1 MTSNLSG
8 VLGNP
13 ATSNSITIG
22 VSPRVTPAVTVALT
36 SGSNPA
42 CAGSSLT
49 FNATPTSGGT
59 APTYQWK
66 LDGINVGTNSAIY
79 TSTTISNGQVISC
92 VMTSNELCTTN
103 STASSN
109 NLTQNINPI
118 GNPTAIISQ
127 TAGTNPLCQGS
138 SATFSASIS
147 GGTVTAWQWKVDG
160 SNAGTNA
167 STFTTSSLTN
177 GQSISCVITANV
189 SCPNLTSFTL
199 GTGTSTNTTTSD
211 LAAAYPT
218 YYGNGRQQYLI
229 RASELTALGMT
240 ASNIQ
245 SLAFRVTGNAGD
257 PATLNNYRI
266 RIGTTTS
273 TAYSNTTFLSS
284 TFTIVYG
291 PQNYTPMLTGWNTHT
306 FSTPFSWNGTS
317 NLLVDICFS
326 NQVVGAAAYL
336 NYYST
341 TSFVSTDYYHADG
354 TSGAGACNQTTGTA
368 TGSRRPNMIFR
379 TGNNSAT
386 VTSNNITISTQ
397 AAPSISTVT
406 PSAGPASSRVNI
418 TGNAFVNVSQVNF
431 NNFPATNFSVVSP
444 TAISAIV
451 PANGGG
457 NVSVSTACGTST
469 ISNGFTLSN
478 TMNLTIQV
486 LFEGFYRGSGL
497 MINTLGGSN
506 TDTAEVAL
514 AASSAPFNV
523 LYSSRATVNTSGT
536 GVFNF
541 TGVPQG
547 YSYY

>member
-1 MTSNLSG
+1 
-8 VLGNP
+8 
-13 ATSNSITIG
+13 
-22 VSPRVTPAVTVALT
+22 
-36 SGSNPA
+36 
-42 CAGSSLT
+42 
-49 FNATPTSGGT
+49 
-59 APTYQWK
+59 
-66 LDGINVGTNSAIY
+66 
-79 TSTTISNGQVISC
+79 
-92 VMTSNELCTTN
+92 
-103 STASSN
+103 
-109 NLTQNINPI
+109 
-118 GNPTAIISQ
+118 
-127 TAGTNPLCQGS
+127 
-138 SATFSASIS
+138 
-147 GGTVTAWQWKVDG
+147 
-160 SNAGTNA
+160 
-167 STFTTSSLTN
+167 
-177 GQSISCVITANV
+177 
-189 SCPNLTSFTL
+189 
-199 GTGTSTNTTTSD
+199 
-211 LAAAYPT
+211 
-218 YYGNGRQQYLI
+218 
-229 RASELTALGMT
+229 
-240 ASNIQ
+240 
-245 SLAFRVTGNAGD
+245 
-257 PATLNNYRI
+257 
-266 RIGTTTS
+266 
-273 TAYSNTTFLSS
+273 
-284 TFTIVYG
+284 IVYG

-547 YSYY
+547 YSYYLIIRHRNSMETWSSVPINFSNLALSYDFSNNDANSFGNNVKNLGGGKFGLYSGDVNQDNIIDLTDLNSISSATANGPSGYLSQDIT